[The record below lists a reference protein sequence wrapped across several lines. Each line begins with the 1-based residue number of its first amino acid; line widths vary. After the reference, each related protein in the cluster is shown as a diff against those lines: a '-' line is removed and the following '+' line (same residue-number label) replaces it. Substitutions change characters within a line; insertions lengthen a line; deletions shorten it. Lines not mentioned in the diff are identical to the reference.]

1 MFGFLSQNKKKKRF
15 EIESMQ
21 YINQLFSAA
30 LRLTKNE
37 AEAEDLV
44 QDAYLRAYV
53 FFDRFQPGTNLRAWL
68 FKIMTNLFIN
78 KYRRKATEN
87 RILADED
94 HRLSMLSP
102 GLVEYCKDPEAAF
115 FDGLFGDDVKRAL
128 DDVNED
134 FRMVV
139 LLADLHDFSYK
150 EIAEILDCP
159 VGTVMSRL
167 FRGRRALQARLAEYA
182 QARGIGV
189 RAEESAQPSET
200 EVSPESQAEPHRR
213 AVGA

>member
-1 MFGFLSQNKKKKRF
+1 MFGFGSRKEKKRF
-15 EIESMQ
+15 ELESMK
-21 YINQLFSAA
+21 YLNQLYSAA

-44 QDAYLRAYV
+44 QDTYVRATV
-53 FFDRFQPGTNLRAWL
+53 FRDRFQTGTNLRAWL

-78 KYRRKATEN
+78 KYRRRMTET

-94 HRLSMLSP
+94 HRLSMWSP
-102 GLVEYCKDPEAAF
+102 GLVEYCKDPEKTYF
-115 FDGLFGDDVKRAL
+115 EGLLGDDVKRAL
-128 DDVNED
+128 DEINDD

-167 FRGRRALQARLAEYA
+167 YRGRRALQAKLTDYA
-182 QARGIGV
+182 RARGIGLAGP
-189 RAEESAQPSET
+189 AEEEGLEEREAI
-200 EVSPESQAEPHRR
+200 RR
-213 AVGA
+213 AS